1 MLLITNSTNSSK
13 KKKKKKLLNSNHL
26 EILSRYF
33 NLFGRKGPLD

>member
-1 MLLITNSTNSSK
+1 MLLITNSTNSS